1 MISAEE
7 NLKQLLK
14 DLERAQDILRYSYEK
29 CRRIQMSDGLS
40 YEEMESFE
48 ALTSRFARLSDII
61 TQKVIRTLDI
71 LDLDDDGTVR
81 DRINRAEKKGII
93 EHADDFI
100 DIRILRNEIAHEY
113 KTEAINS
120 IFSKFLEL
128 TPILIASVDGIMI
141 YAQKYQ
147 TQPTQQTQQTQQT

>member
-1 MISAEE
+1 MIPAEE

-14 DLERAQDILRYSYEK
+14 DLEKAQDFLRYSYEK
-29 CRRIQMSDGLS
+29 CQRIQMADGLS

-61 TQKVIRTLDI
+61 TQKVILAFDI

-93 EHADDFI
+93 ARADDFI

-113 KTEAINS
+113 KTEAIYS
-120 IFSKFLEL
+120 IFSKVLEL
-128 TPILIASVDGIMI
+128 SPILIKSMDSIMI
-141 YAQKYQ
+141 YAKKYQ
-147 TQPTQQTQQTQQT
+147 EPNH

>member
-1 MISAEE
+1 VIPAQE

-14 DLERAQDILRYSYEK
+14 DLERAQDVLRYSYEK
-29 CRRIQMSDGLS
+29 CRGIKISDGLS
-40 YEEMESFE
+40 YEEMETFE

-61 TQKVIRTLDI
+61 TQKVIRAFDI

-93 EHADDFI
+93 TRADDFI

-113 KTEAINS
+113 KTEAIYS
-120 IFSKFLEL
+120 IFSKVLEL
-128 TPILIASVDGIMI
+128 TPILIASVDGITL

-147 TQPTQQTQQTQQT
+147 ELNQ

>member
-14 DLERAQDILRYSYEK
+14 DLERAQDVLRYSYEK
-29 CRRIQMSDGLS
+29 CQRIRMSEGLS

-61 TQKVIRTLDI
+61 TQKVIRAFDI

-93 EHADDFI
+93 ERADDFI

-113 KTEAINS
+113 KTEAIYS
-120 IFSKFLEL
+120 IFSKVLEL
-128 TPILIASVDGIMI
+128 APILIKSVGSIMS
-141 YAQKYQ
+141 YAKKYYNHH
-147 TQPTQQTQQTQQT
+147 

>member
-14 DLERAQDILRYSYEK
+14 DLERAQDVLRYSYEK
-29 CRRIQMSDGLS
+29 CQRIQMSDGLS

-61 TQKVIRTLDI
+61 TQKVIRAFDI

-93 EHADDFI
+93 ARADDFI

-113 KTEAINS
+113 KTEAIYS
-120 IFSKFLEL
+120 IFSKVLEL
-128 TPILIASVDGIMI
+128 TPILIKSMDSIMI
-141 YAQKYQ
+141 YAKKYQ
-147 TQPTQQTQQTQQT
+147 EPNH

>member
-1 MISAEE
+1 MIPAEE

-14 DLERAQDILRYSYEK
+14 DLERAQDALGYSYEK
-29 CRRIQMSDGLS
+29 CRKIQMSDGLS
-40 YEEMESFE
+40 YDEMESFE

-61 TQKVIRTLDI
+61 TQKVIRAFDI

-93 EHADDFI
+93 ERADDFI

-113 KTEAINS
+113 KTEAIYS
-120 IFSKFLEL
+120 IFSKVLEL
-128 TPILIASVDGIMI
+128 TPILIKSMDSIMI
-141 YAQKYQ
+141 YAKKYQ
-147 TQPTQQTQQTQQT
+147 EPNH